1 MRGDNML
8 TTKTRTQGNSIVVTL
23 PVADNIELQSQKE
36 YFVTYLDDGSII
48 LTPKVED
55 PFLVAEDGAYYEAE
69 VLEGIPT
76 SGNEVW

>member
-1 MRGDNML
+1 ML

-55 PFLVAEDGAYYEAE
+55 PFLVAEDGAYYEVA
-69 VLEGIPT
+69 VLAGMPA